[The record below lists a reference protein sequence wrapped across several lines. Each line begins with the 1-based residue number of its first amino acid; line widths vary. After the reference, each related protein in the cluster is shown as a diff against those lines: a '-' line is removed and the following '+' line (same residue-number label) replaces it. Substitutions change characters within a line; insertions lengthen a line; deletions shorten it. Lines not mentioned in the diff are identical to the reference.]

1 MFPAQDQHPPA
12 NVLLA
17 FAQGRLDDPDFAAIE
32 SHLEHC
38 ETCCTW
44 IAKQDDH
51 TLLNLAREVATL
63 GILHTGSFASDN
75 TIALPEVLADHPR
88 YRVIEQIGSG
98 GMGAIYKAEHR
109 LMHRTVA
116 LKVVHPRWLS
126 AQSAIER
133 FEREVRM
140 AGKLSHPH
148 IVASYDADQAGGMHF
163 LVMEFVDG
171 VSLDQHVK
179 ATGPV
184 SVPTACEWI
193 RQALLGLQHSY
204 ECGMTHRDIKPA
216 NLMLTK
222 EGQIKILDFGL
233 SRWSVDSLPTSAPE
247 FKASAGETRA
257 DVVLGTPD
265 YVAPEQI
272 ASARDATIQA
282 DIYSLGCTLYFL
294 LAGKPRLPIFLREK
308 NCRLS
313 SRARFLVS
321 TKFGR
326 MCPRRCLTSLI
337 E

>member
-1 MFPAQDQHPPA
+1 M
-12 NVLLA
+12 LA
-17 FAQGRLDDPDFAAIE
+17 FQRFALEQVPAARVAEELGMSANAVFIAKSRVLTRLRQNRWGFWTTEKYQNISERFGSSEAFNKRLYAVCQHCHQAPRTMRCFQHKISIHLPMSCSPLHRGDSDDPDFAAIE
-32 SHLEHC
+32 SHLELC

-63 GILHTGSFASDN
+63 GMLHTGNFASDN

-179 ATGPV
+179 ATGQCRCP
-184 SVPTACEWI
+184 
-193 RQALLGLQHSY
+193 L
-204 ECGMTHRDIKPA
+204 PA
-216 NLMLTK
+216 NGYDKHYWVSSTLTN
-222 EGQIKILDFGL
+222 
-233 SRWSVDSLPTSAPE
+233 A
-247 FKASAGETRA
+247 A
-257 DVVLGTPD
+257 
-265 YVAPEQI
+265 
-272 ASARDATIQA
+272 
-282 DIYSLGCTLYFL
+282 
-294 LAGKPRLPIFLREK
+294 
-308 NCRLS
+308 
-313 SRARFLVS
+313 
-321 TKFGR
+321 
-326 MCPRRCLTSLI
+326 
-337 E
+337 